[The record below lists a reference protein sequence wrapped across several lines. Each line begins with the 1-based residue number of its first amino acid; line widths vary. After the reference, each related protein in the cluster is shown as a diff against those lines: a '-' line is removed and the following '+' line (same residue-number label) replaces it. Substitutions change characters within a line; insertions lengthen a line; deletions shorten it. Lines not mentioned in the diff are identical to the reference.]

1 MTTMQA
7 FRRVEIA
14 HEAHARYVAS
24 CPACDVER
32 EDENI
37 RLDHEAEQAES
48 DKWNDYYA
56 GLR

>member
-48 DKWNDYYA
+48 DKWNDYY
-56 GLR
+56 R